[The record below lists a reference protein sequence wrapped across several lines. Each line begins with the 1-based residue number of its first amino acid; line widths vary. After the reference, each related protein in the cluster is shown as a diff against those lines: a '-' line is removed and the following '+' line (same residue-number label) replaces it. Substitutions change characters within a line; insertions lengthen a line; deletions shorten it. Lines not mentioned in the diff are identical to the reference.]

1 MESREKGP
9 SEMGE
14 ELEQG
19 HLGTGRLVGRW
30 LQHRVGSS
38 RVSGRPL
45 GISDSVGP
53 RLRAETMHFQQTP
66 GGCRCSWP
74 KGLLFE
80 QQE

>member
-1 MESREKGP
+1 
-9 SEMGE
+9 MGE

-53 RLRAETMHFQQTP
+53 RLSRDNAFPTN
-66 GGCRCSWP
+66 SWGMP
-74 KGLLFE
+74 VQLAQGLLFE

>member
-1 MESREKGP
+1 
-9 SEMGE
+9 MGE

-45 GISDSVGP
+45 GISDLVGP
-53 RLRAETMHFQQTP
+53 RLSRDNAFPTN
-66 GGCRCSWP
+66 SWGMP
-74 KGLLFE
+74 VRLAQGVLFE